1 MRIYMVLIGLVVC
14 GCVSQPTELT
24 QKESDLDVYYEEPDR
39 NYEDLGPIIAW
50 SQYDQEQKAKKK
62 ILSGA
67 VELGAD
73 GVIIRFSGNKVGD
86 RSNLA
91 MYQIEATALRFL
103 N

>member
-50 SQYDQEQKAKKK
+50 SQYDQEQKAK
-62 ILSGA
+62 IQL
-67 VELGAD
+67 
-73 GVIIRFSGNKVGD
+73 FSDNDPISAPGRNPVKAPGKAGTTLAKSYSVGGTW
-86 RSNLA
+86 RLP
-91 MYQIEATALRFL
+91 
-103 N
+103 